1 MRRVVDGRRF
11 APARIRRSVCRVDD
25 DVGVDV
31 AEAGLAAGGILSG
44 EHGLGRVKRPF
55 VKRAYDPNTL
65 ETMRR
70 IKKAFDPDGLM
81 NPGAMWPD

>member
-1 MRRVVDGRRF
+1 MSREDYEAER
-11 APARIRRSVCRVDD
+11 ATNLLAK
-25 DVGVDV
+25 V

-55 VKRAYDPNTL
+55 VKRAYDTNTL